1 LGGSSADVVKQPM
14 VRVMCFMDSFSTECG
29 CHPFVAI
36 SWEVGKEGFQPKWLP
51 MAQALPLPLSTK

>member
-1 LGGSSADVVKQPM
+1 MVKQPM

-29 CHPFVAI
+29 CRPFVAI